1 MLKHH
6 KKAAAASVLCLSLL
20 LSACGNNTN
29 NADNPLDKVQVDMNG
44 ATAAPSASFSTPFSV
59 DRNVSRVIEEGSGEA
74 IQDGDNILVE
84 ITQFNGTDGS
94 SKDAQGREQTTYAS
108 APFNITVNEQLKE
121 EDPEAYE
128 TVKKLKVGGSF
139 MMSSNRDPRVQ
150 P

>member
-84 ITQFNGTDGS
+84 IS
-94 SKDAQGREQTTYAS
+94 SMGLMEVQRMHRAGNRPPTHPPLSTS
-108 APFNITVNEQLKE
+108 RL
-121 EDPEAYE
+121 
-128 TVKKLKVGGSF
+128 
-139 MMSSNRDPRVQ
+139 MSS
-150 P
+150 